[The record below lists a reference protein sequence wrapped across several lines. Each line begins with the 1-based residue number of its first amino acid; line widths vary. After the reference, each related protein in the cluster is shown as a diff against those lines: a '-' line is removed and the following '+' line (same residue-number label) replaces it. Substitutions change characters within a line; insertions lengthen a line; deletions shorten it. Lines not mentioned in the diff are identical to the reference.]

1 MPQDT
6 WIDDPLPFLIGGTT
20 AADFFDNYF
29 EQKALLCKHGD
40 AARFCSLL
48 SIDRIDE
55 LIAGMDLPS
64 GSLDMAR
71 AEPRITREEFLFEN
85 GTADKGA
92 VVRHFQEGATII
104 MPHLHQT
111 DATLGEFTRALESV
125 FCAHVQT
132 NIYLTPPNN
141 QGFRTHYDDHDVF
154 VMQISGQKLWKLY
167 DRPIHNPYRGEGFSP
182 DIHKAGDPVEEFLLE
197 AGDCVYIPRGLMHDA
212 ITDGDESSLHIT
224 VGLIVKTWADL
235 MLEAVSEVA
244 LRNEG
249 FRQSLPAGFAR
260 DDFDP
265 RKAEAHFRKLADD
278 FAREADFT
286 EAFEL
291 FVENFI
297 RSRSANTRG
306 GVVSAP
312 AAISPED
319 TFVRRKNAPAR
330 LRYDDKRAIIIC
342 AGGEVNFDRAA
353 VPGLEAAL
361 SGDPFGLT
369 VFADLPEDRR
379 ADTIKKLIA
388 FGLATRK

>member
-1 MPQDT
+1 MTEPE
-6 WIDDPLPFLIGGTT
+6 WIDSPLPFLVGDVSSE
-20 AADFFDNYF
+20 DFFDNFF
-29 EQKALLCKHGD
+29 EKKALIAKHGD
-40 AARFCSLL
+40 AGRYKHLL
-48 SIDRIDE
+48 SVDRIDE
-55 LIAGMDLPS
+55 IIAGMDLPGS
-64 GSLDMAR
+64 SLDMAR
-71 AEPRITREEFLFEN
+71 AEPRISRDEFLFPN
-85 GTADKGA
+85 GMADKGA
-92 VVRHFQEGATII
+92 VVRHFQQGATII
-104 MPHLHQT
+104 MPHLHQL
-111 DATLGEFTRALESV
+111 DATLAEFCRAIESL

-167 DRPIHNPYRGEGFSP
+167 DMPIANPYRGEGFQP
-182 DIHKAGDPVEEFLLE
+182 NVHKAGDPVEEFLLE

-260 DDFDP
+260 DDFDAS
-265 RKAEAHFRKLADD
+265 KAEAHFRKIAED
-278 FAREADFT
+278 FSREANFT

-297 RSRSANTRG
+297 RGRSATTRG
-306 GVVSAP
+306 GVTGVVDPVEAGDKF
-312 AAISPED
+312 I
-319 TFVRRKNAPAR
+319 RRKNAPAR
-330 LRYDDKRAIIIC
+330 LRYNDERAIIIC
-342 AGGEVNFDRAA
+342 AGGEVNFEREA
-353 VPGLEAAL
+353 VPGLETAL
-361 SGDPFGLT
+361 SGKPFDLST
-369 VFADLPEDRR
+369 FADLAENRR

-388 FGLATRK
+388 FGLATKV

>member
-1 MPQDT
+1 MVKHS
-6 WIDDPLPFLIGGTT
+6 WIDDPLPFLVEGTD
-20 AADFFDNYF
+20 ADEFFGTYF
-29 EQKALLCKHGD
+29 EQKALVAKHGD
-40 AARFCSLL
+40 PERYRHLL

-55 LIAGMDLPS
+55 LIAGMDLP
-64 GSLDMAR
+64 GDALDMAR
-71 AEPRITREEFLFEN
+71 AEPRITRDQFLFEN
-85 GTADKGA
+85 GMADKGA

-111 DATLGEFTRALESV
+111 DATLGEFTRALESI
-125 FCAHVQT
+125 FCAHVQA

-167 DRPIHNPYRGEGFSP
+167 DRPISNPYRGEGFSP
-182 DIHKAGDPVEEFLLE
+182 DVHKAGDPVEEFLLE

-212 ITDGDESSLHIT
+212 ITDGEESSLHIT

-260 DDFDP
+260 DDFDTS
-265 RKAEAHFRKLADD
+265 KAKAHFRKLAED
-278 FAREADFT
+278 FARDADFT

-297 RSRSANTRG
+297 RSRTANVRG
-306 GVVSAP
+306 GVIGVADVIGP
-312 AAISPED
+312 KDKFI
-319 TFVRRKNAPAR
+319 RRKNAPAR
-330 LRYDDKRAIIIC
+330 LRFNDERAIIIC
-342 AGGEVNFDRAA
+342 AGGEVNFDRGA
-353 VPGLEAAL
+353 VPGLEVAL
-361 SGDPFGLT
+361 SGKPFGL
-369 VFADLPEDRR
+369 ADFSDLEEPRR

-388 FGLATRK
+388 FGLATKA